1 MKHRVPKFVSK
12 KRYDILMETQRRIAL
27 EEKKKLIGCTFDAIV
42 DSYDEDSYTY
52 SLRNYM
58 FAPDDVDSSIIATCP
73 FENDISLGDIVKVK
87 ILDANEYELFG
98 EIVEV

>member
-1 MKHRVPKFVSK
+1 
-12 KRYDILMETQRRIAL
+12 
-27 EEKKKLIGCTFDAIV
+27 
-42 DSYDEDSYTY
+42 
-52 SLRNYM
+52 M